1 MKVLGLCSTE
11 VLLLTRVVLFCC
23 FTSFGKPW
31 VPVGGL
37 ENSPLTTLADS
48 PTVPLTLWPLTGTLT
63 NAEKLFLPPA
73 LPLFRELK
81 ASRSTPLPPLRP
93 TQIIS
98 ECYLCHWSLP
108 LKGYY
113 EVSHGI
119 FTIYILWKNELQR
132 SCVILWQMCF
142 AICPRTPV
150 FLPPPPP
157 VEDLKIKLLFSEK
170 KSNLARRCHHF
181 CCSNLMQDLQ
191 WGCWFRGH
199 VEGFLPLSTIMITT
213 FNLLF

>member
-48 PTVPLTLWPLTGTLT
+48 PTVPLTLWPLTGPLT
-63 NAEKLFLPPA
+63 NAERLLLPPA
-73 LPLFRELK
+73 PPPFREPK

-150 FLPPPPP
+150 SLPPRPPVDIWRSNYYFPKKNRTWLVVAIISVVVIWCRTCNEVVDLEAMLKAFFHFLP
-157 VEDLKIKLLFSEK
+157 
-170 KSNLARRCHHF
+170 
-181 CCSNLMQDLQ
+181 
-191 WGCWFRGH
+191 
-199 VEGFLPLSTIMITT
+199 
-213 FNLLF
+213 

>member
-23 FTSFGKPW
+23 FTSFGNPW

-48 PTVPLTLWPLTGTLT
+48 PTVPVTLSTLTGPLT
-63 NAEKLFLPPA
+63 NAEKLLFSPTPP
-73 LPLFRELK
+73 PFRELK

-108 LKGYY
+108 LKGDY

-132 SCVILWQMCF
+132 SSVILWQMCF

-150 FLPPPPP
+150 SLPPPPP
-157 VEDLKIKLLFSEK
+157 VDIWRSNYYFPKI

-181 CCSNLMQDLQ
+181 CCSNLMQDLEM
-191 WGCWFRGH
+191 
-199 VEGFLPLSTIMITT
+199 VALI
-213 FNLLF
+213 